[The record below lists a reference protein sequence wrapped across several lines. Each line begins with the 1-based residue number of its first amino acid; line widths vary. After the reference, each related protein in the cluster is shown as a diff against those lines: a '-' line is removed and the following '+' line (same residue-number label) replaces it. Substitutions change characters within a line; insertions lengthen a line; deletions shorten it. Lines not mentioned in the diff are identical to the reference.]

1 MPPSTH
7 ITTCIHTSNR
17 MAKGMYVQKRPV
29 LMQPQFIAHVK
40 ANQTFIMRTQ
50 NNQRDEENNDE
61 NQGE

>member
-1 MPPSTH
+1 
-7 ITTCIHTSNR
+7 

>member
-1 MPPSTH
+1 
-7 ITTCIHTSNR
+7 
-17 MAKGMYVQKRPV
+17 
-29 LMQPQFIAHVK
+29 MQPQFIAHVK